1 MEKIKRLQKEIKKL
15 RLGAVLIS
23 KPENVFYLSGFTGS
37 NGQLLITPKK
47 AVIITDFRYFAVVKK
62 QIPKSVRIFDYK
74 DDIKKLTGGI
84 KSVGYEDSYITVL
97 KLKSLKKMFRGIKLK
112 PSGFLVEKMRE
123 IKDENEIAIIKK
135 AVKITD
141 ECLKQLVKTIK
152 IGQSEDEMEWN
163 MLSIAR
169 KLGADGFSFDPII
182 CFGKET
188 AEVHHQ
194 KGDNKLKKG
203 DKILIDFGL
212 KYKNYMTDMTRVFY
226 QKQGKGEGKGKG
238 DDIEHKIYSTVLEAN
253 KKAIESIRVGMKLK
267 NLDKIARKII
277 EKTGYGK
284 YFGHALGHGV
294 GLKIHES
301 PNVSEKSED
310 IIRPGMVFT
319 IEPGIYIEDE
329 GGVRIEDMVYIN
341 KKGEAEVLTK
351 TCKEITYI

>member
-15 RLGAVLIS
+15 RLGAVFIS

-37 NGQLLITPKK
+37 NGQLFITPKK

-97 KLKSLKKMFRGIKLK
+97 KLRGLKKMFRGIKLK
-112 PSGFLVEKMRE
+112 PAGFLVEKMRAV
-123 IKDENEIAIIKK
+123 KGENEIAIIKK

-141 ECLKQLVKTIK
+141 ECLRQLVKTIK
-152 IGQSEDEMEWN
+152 IGQSEGEIEWN

-226 QKQGKGEGKGKG
+226 LRQPEKA
-238 DDIEHKIYSTVLEAN
+238 EHKIYSTVLEAN
-253 KKAIESIRVGMKLK
+253 KKAIESIRAGMKLK

-277 EKTGYGK
+277 EKAGYGK

-310 IIRPGMVFT
+310 IVRPGMVFT
-319 IEPGIYIEDE
+319 IEPGIYIEGE

-351 TCKEITYI
+351 TTREITIL